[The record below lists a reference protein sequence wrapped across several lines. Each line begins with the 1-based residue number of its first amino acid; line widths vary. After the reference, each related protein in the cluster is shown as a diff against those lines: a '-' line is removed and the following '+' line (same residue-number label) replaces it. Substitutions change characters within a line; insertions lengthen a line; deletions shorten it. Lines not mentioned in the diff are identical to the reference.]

1 MCFHKSF
8 FIIITEVKS
17 HGQSEL
23 LRNKQ
28 KTGQMPK
35 KEKTQKKTVFSL
47 FLTFFLKY
55 LHLKLENQEII

>member
-1 MCFHKSF
+1 
-8 FIIITEVKS
+8 VKS

-47 FLTFFLKY
+47 FLAFFFEVSAFKT
-55 LHLKLENQEII
+55 